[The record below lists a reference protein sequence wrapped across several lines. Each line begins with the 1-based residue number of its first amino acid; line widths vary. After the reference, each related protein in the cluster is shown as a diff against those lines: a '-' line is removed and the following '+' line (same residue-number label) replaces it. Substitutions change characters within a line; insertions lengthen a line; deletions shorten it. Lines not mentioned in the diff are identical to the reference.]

1 MKKFIVFCLILIVT
15 VSLGA
20 TVWYFVRDNE
30 EFVIDMS
37 PYVYMNVGDTLP
49 VDARIKNAKVGSSL
63 KISVLGDENQDSTT
77 AVLYWNELTERLE
90 ANKGGAAIVEIRAI
104 NSDLSPVYIEV
115 GIGDGSKDAPF
126 YVDSEDDLAHIG
138 TDDFPANSYYI
149 LMQDIVLSS
158 SIKPICNDS
167 SFNGTFNGNGYT
179 ISGLN
184 ISDTEA
190 DGVKHAGLFSKIGSN
205 GVVTSLT
212 LSNVN
217 ISGQFETCGAFA
229 GQNYGTITRCNVIG
243 GEVKSSYQNEDA
255 GANVGGICGEVIYS
269 NASVGRIDRCFADVN
284 VKGTKNIGGIC
295 GQNNGGIIINSYVK
309 QSANNVVLALK
320 DNSNVGGLVGLVCY
334 NGDSNQATIKNC
346 YALANIEK
354 DDTYTASNYGLVI
367 GNNSEPSKFAH
378 NNLMGVYTEKSLN
391 ASLNAVGTQIDIFEG
406 LTEEQKQQKASD
418 KANFR
423 GVYDNFVVDA
433 EGKIDKSLMLSYVA
447 AVVVNGTDKIYWD
460 FENVWMIGTEHKY
473 PVLNKLGANVSDEIY
488 KYKDESKISNYSDL
502 VRAMSAIS
510 AGNGESYYILVN
522 NIEIPAGT
530 EFAPATKSFAGIF
543 EGNNKY
549 ISGINISTSVIN
561 NSSNKAGLFL
571 KTTSNALIQN
581 LTIKNI
587 KIAEGATTA
596 GAIVAEN
603 GGVIKN
609 CTVIQNE
616 KIETEAN
623 IVASVYVGGICG
635 INSGTIDNCRVEN
648 QTIVTKN
655 SKEDQERFV
664 GGISGLNG
672 ASNSSLTATIKNSC
686 VVTSCIKDDFNKT
699 EFDSNLNFNFKNN
712 FSNIKYYVGGISGAN
727 FYLITKNY
735 VFETNISANEFSK
748 YGAVAG
754 ISALTRSDALLNA
767 DTSEICNNKLIG
779 GSISGYIA
787 AGIACEQYGKVEFN
801 QIGCANET
809 QQDSEGNKVGFTT
822 LVKGAEIAGL
832 SNKLYIGARL
842 FNCFVNVRLYNT
854 LNGTGK
860 SAGICN
866 VNDYYASQR
875 WFGEQSVYGEF
886 GQIISICTFEN
897 NTYRNNR
904 YDCTM
909 DYRKETSFL
918 RTDRDTG
925 YGNNLIWVETGNA
938 WHDDSP
944 ERSSFNDSRQMN
956 VTWLA
961 SLDDIRI
968 SATNKTLAELAINYG
983 FDQSAWDFVSVGDYP
998 KLTNLPEILE
1008 IEE

>member
-30 EFVIDMS
+30 ELVIDMQ

-49 VDARIKNAKVGSSL
+49 VDARVKNAKVGSEL
-63 KISVLGDENQDSTT
+63 KISVLGDENQDSNT

-90 ANKGGAAIVEIRAI
+90 ANKGGAAIVEIKVL
-104 NSDLSPVYIEV
+104 NSELSPVYIEV

-126 YVDSEDDLAHIG
+126 YVDSEEDLTNIG
-138 TDDFPANSYYI
+138 KEDFPANSYFI

-158 SIKPICNDS
+158 TIKPICNGS

-184 ISDTEA
+184 ISEAEA
-190 DGVKHAGLFSKIGSN
+190 DGVEYAGLFSKIGAE

-217 ISGQFETCGAFA
+217 ISGQFKSAGAFA
-229 GQNYGTITRCNVIG
+229 GINYGTITRCNAIS
-243 GEVKSSYQNEDA
+243 GEVKSSYQNGEL
-255 GANVGGICGEVIYS
+255 GANVGGIAGDVIYS
-269 NASVGRIDRCFADVN
+269 AGSVGRIDRCFVDLS
-284 VKGTKNIGGIC
+284 VKGTQNVGGLA
-295 GQNNGGIIINSYVK
+295 GATTGGIIINSYVK
-309 QSANNVVLALK
+309 QSDNNSVSSLK
-320 DNSNVGGLVGLVCY
+320 DNSNVGGLVGLVSY
-334 NGDSNQATIKNC
+334 FGDSNQATIKNC
-346 YALANIEK
+346 YALANVQV
-354 DDTYTASNYGLVI
+354 DDTFTGSNYGLVI
-367 GNNSEPSKFAH
+367 GNNSEPSKYAH
-378 NNLMGVYTEKSLN
+378 NNLMGNYTQKSLN
-391 ASLNAVGTQIDIFEG
+391 PSLNAVGTQIDIFEG
-406 LTEEQKQQKASD
+406 LTDQQKEQKASE

-423 GVYDNFVVDA
+423 GVYDEFTYDA
-433 EGKIDKSLMLSYVA
+433 EGNIDKSLMLSYIA
-447 AVVVNGTDKIYWD
+447 AVVVNGTDKIYRD
-460 FENVWMIGTEHKY
+460 YENVWMIGTQHKY
-473 PVLNKLGANVSDEIY
+473 PILNKRGASVSDEIY
-488 KYKDESKISNYSDL
+488 NYKDESKIYNYSDL
-502 VRAMSAIS
+502 SRAMSAIS
-510 AGNGESYYILVN
+510 NGTGESYYILVN

-530 EFAPATKSFAGIF
+530 EFAPATKSFSGIF

-549 ISGINISTSVIN
+549 ISGINISTGIIN

-587 KIAEGATTA
+587 KIAEGATHA

-603 GGVIKN
+603 EGVIKN
-609 CTVIQNE
+609 CTIIQDEKLENE
-616 KIETEAN
+616 PN
-623 IVASVYVGGICG
+623 ILASTYAGGICG
-635 INSGTIDNCRVEN
+635 TNMGTIDNCRVQN
-648 QTIVTKN
+648 QTIVLRN

-664 GGISGLNG
+664 GGIAGING
-672 ASNSSLTATIKNSC
+672 ASNSSQTATIKNSC
-686 VVTSCIKDDFNKT
+686 VVTSVVKDDFNKT
-699 EFDSNLNFNFKNN
+699 EFDSNLNYNFKNN
-712 FSNIKYYVGGISGAN
+712 FSNIKYFVGGISGVN

-735 VFETNISANEFSK
+735 IFESNISANEFSK

-767 DTSEICNNKLIG
+767 NASEISYNKLLG
-779 GSISGYIA
+779 GSITGYIA

-801 QIGCANET
+801 QIGCGNET
-809 QQDSEGNKVGFTT
+809 QQDSEGHSVAFTT

-832 SNKLYIGARL
+832 SNKLFIGARL

-854 LNGTGK
+854 MNGTGH

-875 WFGEQSVYGEF
+875 WFGEKSVYGEF

-897 NTYRNNR
+897 NAYKHNR

-944 ERSSFNDSRQMN
+944 EISSFNDSRQMN
-956 VTWLA
+956 VKWYG
-961 SLDDIRI
+961 SVDDLRI
-968 SATNKTLAELAINYG
+968 SATNKELAELSVNYG
-983 FDQSAWDFVSVGDYP
+983 FDQNAWDFVSVGEYP
-998 KLTNLPEILE
+998 KLTNLPVILE